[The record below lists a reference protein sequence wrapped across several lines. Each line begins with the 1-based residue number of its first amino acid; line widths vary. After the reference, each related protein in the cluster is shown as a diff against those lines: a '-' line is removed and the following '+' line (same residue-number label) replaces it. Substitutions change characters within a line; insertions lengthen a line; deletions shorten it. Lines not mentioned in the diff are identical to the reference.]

1 MDTSSVRILVVDDHE
16 EFRRFVSTVL
26 QGRADLEVIGQ
37 ASDGLEAVQMGNELK
52 PDLILLD
59 MGLPK
64 MNGIEAAQR
73 IRSDSPKSEI
83 IFVSQ
88 ESSADIVEHAFSV
101 GASAYVVKM
110 DAARE
115 ILAAVDAVIRGECFC
130 GERFAGHNFTP
141 DADRAPSDAQDHEN
155 LVNKTAFATSPL
167 L

>member
-1 MDTSSVRILVVDDHE
+1 MDTSSVRVLVVDDHE

-37 ASDGLEAVQMGNELK
+37 ASDGLEAVQMADELK

-73 IRSDSPKSEI
+73 IRKASPKSEI

-110 DAARE
+110 NAARE
-115 ILAAVDAVIRGECFC
+115 ILAAVDAVIGASAFVAKDSRVTISPRMQT
-130 GERFAGHNFTP
+130 ERLQTLKI
-141 DADRAPSDAQDHEN
+141 RKIS
-155 LVNKTAFATSPL
+155 
-167 L
+167 